1 MPTHLPRAA
10 PGNFL
15 QVRGEAERKAGGSLH
30 HHRPQHPTRARAAQ
44 ASVGLS
50 VRPPPA
56 APGAG
61 RRGGLTLGPLFGTA
75 SPSLPAARAPRRPPA
90 VRSAAIPSP
99 GPPSRRSPAAS
110 SEPGRGRA
118 SPSGAARQPFPG
130 CPRRAERSERGWDRR
145 QRDPPLSGDRSS
157 HGENEPR
164 GAGPKPASARLLA
177 SSLSAWAAGAAGSE
191 AARRLRRPG
200 LPTPSPGRRRRR
212 PAGKQR
218 GAGAPSPGPDARR
231 SSPPPPPR
239 PAPNLYLRNPSPA
252 RGPLRLCLRGSA
264 PSPAPPAPHPGRVDL
279 TPRAQRGK
287 VWE

>member
-15 QVRGEAERKAGGSLH
+15 QVLGEAERKAGGSLH

-44 ASVGLS
+44 ASVCPS

-61 RRGGLTLGPLFGTA
+61 RRGGLTLGPSFGTA
-75 SPSLPAARAPRRPPA
+75 GPSLPAARAPRRPPA

-145 QRDPPLSGDRSS
+145 QRDPPSLGTAVATARTSRGAPGPNLPRLGCSQV
-157 HGENEPR
+157 HCLPGPPAPR
-164 GAGPKPASARLLA
+164 GVRLRAGSAGPDSLRPAPAA
-177 SSLSAWAAGAAGSE
+177 AAAGARRESRGAPE
-191 AARRLRRPG
+191 PRARDQTPAAPRRP
-200 LPTPSPGRRRRR
+200 
-212 PAGKQR
+212 
-218 GAGAPSPGPDARR
+218 
-231 SSPPPPPR
+231 
-239 PAPNLYLRNPSPA
+239 
-252 RGPLRLCLRGSA
+252 
-264 PSPAPPAPHPGRVDL
+264 H
-279 TPRAQRGK
+279 PRARHPTCT
-287 VWE
+287 